1 MSKVNMGI
9 TKGIKSSELL
19 RGFAIT
25 TFWSVLSKVLIVLT
39 TLFCSNVL
47 TQDEFGEFSFIRNT
61 LNTILLICATN
72 FSGLA
77 VKFAAES
84 MHSRDSLKKL
94 YILFLFTV
102 VISFLIGLSILA
114 APVVFIQAV
123 IGGNEIVTYFM
134 KITGLFLPVFMLQ
147 PLLSAVLRGVKQ
159 FKIVGEYELML
170 SVVYLAIIVLGA
182 YWGGSNGAIYALLMY
197 YLLFSVVGVYVLFC
211 YNKGVHHLKRVGEL
225 ASQKKCLKKMIVPVF
240 LMSFIE
246 APLLWLTQA
255 EIAKRGSYALV
266 GGLSVILT
274 IRYVIQV
281 LPTYFYQAFTP
292 IVTLLNMKGRYVE
305 YFDKFRKVSVTL
317 ALIFFVFLFCL
328 VLLGKMILGLFNE
341 TYVDFY
347 PSYIISLF
355 VLPLILYS
363 VLYKLHMMIR
373 EYQSTML
380 IMTLISSMVFI
391 FSFYLFICFSVDLL
405 FSFFYSQGIQYLVQL
420 FFSLFVYLKDK
431 SCLNIRN

>member
-1 MSKVNMGI
+1 M
-9 TKGIKSSELL
+9 
-19 RGFAIT
+19 
-25 TFWSVLSKVLIVLT
+25 
-39 TLFCSNVL
+39 
-47 TQDEFGEFSFIRNT
+47 
-61 LNTILLICATN
+61 
-72 FSGLA
+72 
-77 VKFAAES
+77 
-84 MHSRDSLKKL
+84 
-94 YILFLFTV
+94 
-102 VISFLIGLSILA
+102 
-114 APVVFIQAV
+114 
-123 IGGNEIVTYFM
+123 
-134 KITGLFLPVFMLQ
+134 
-147 PLLSAVLRGVKQ
+147 
-159 FKIVGEYELML
+159 
-170 SVVYLAIIVLGA
+170 
-182 YWGGSNGAIYALLMY
+182 
-197 YLLFSVVGVYVLFC
+197 
-211 YNKGVHHLKRVGEL
+211 HHLKRVGEL